1 METLES
7 DPVVNMD
14 PEPHSLDKNVSE
26 ASCESR
32 FRAQWM
38 SGKICIYCKG
48 LNPRKGIIKSASYR
62 SVGLITLLNFLTS
75 KIS

>member
-48 LNPRKGIIKSASYR
+48 
-62 SVGLITLLNFLTS
+62 
-75 KIS
+75 